1 MKARFFESYFI
12 IIVYFAIPLH
22 VSALSVTRII
32 HKRHIPAIFTAAHQ
46 LFYQRQ
52 PRHSPP

>member
-46 LFYQRQ
+46 LFYQLSRDT
-52 PRHSPP
+52 HV